1 MMKPETD
8 ELDFSGLKEA
18 LEITKQ
24 ACIAA
29 QEKSVR
35 NASSLDEIDCSM
47 LDESVTRKII
57 TGQLRPKNSPLI
69 NNRDYGVWTYEY

>member
-1 MMKPETD
+1 MAVPEID
-8 ELDFSGLKEA
+8 ELDFSGLKEV

-47 LDESVTRKII
+47 LDESVARKII
-57 TGQLRPKNSPLI
+57 TAQLRSKNSPLI
-69 NNRDYGVWTYEY
+69 KNHDYEVWIYE

>member
-1 MMKPETD
+1 MAVPEID
-8 ELDFSGLKEA
+8 ELDFSGLKEV

-47 LDESVTRKII
+47 LDESVARKII
-57 TGQLRPKNSPLI
+57 TGQLRSKNSPLI
-69 NNRDYGVWTYEY
+69 KNHDYEVWIYE